1 MTKQVT
7 LESVIE
13 QFRDALV
20 DGWMFGDYHYGIHD
34 VKVMLKLGFTPQ
46 SWTRYRPLLI
56 RYCQCYDLIKTETR
70 DGVTIETIRL
80 AIRFHKKSKLW
91 YGKRNALMLDDD
103 ERVTWRKMTDEEL
116 EKYNLS
122 HWIPEEEFCF

>member
-1 MTKQVT
+1 MTKAVT

-20 DGWMFGDYHYGIHD
+20 DGWMFGDYHAGIPD

-56 RYCQCYDLIKTETR
+56 RYCQCYDLIKTEVR

-91 YGKRNALMLDDD
+91 HGKRNALMLDDI
-103 ERVTWRKMTDEEL
+103 EQATWRNMTDEEL
-116 EKYNLS
+116 EKYNLYWY
-122 HWIPEEEFCF
+122 HEEEFSL

>member
-1 MTKQVT
+1 MTKAIT

-20 DGWMFGDYHYGIHD
+20 DGWMFGDYHYGIAD

-56 RYCQCYDLIKTETR
+56 RYCQCYDLIKTEVR
-70 DGVTIETIRL
+70 DGVNIETIRL
-80 AIRFHKKSKLW
+80 AIRFDKKSKLW
-91 YGKRNALMLDDD
+91 HGKRNALMLDDV
-103 ERVTWRKMTDEEL
+103 EQATWRKMTDEEL
-116 EKYNLS
+116 EKYNLYWY
-122 HWIPEEEFCF
+122 HEEEFFL

>member
-1 MTKQVT
+1 MTHAIT

-20 DGWMFGDYHYGIHD
+20 DGWMFGDYHYGIPD

-91 YGKRNALMLDDD
+91 HGKRNALMLDDV
-103 ERVTWRKMTDEEL
+103 EQATWRKMTDEEL
-116 EKYNLS
+116 EKYNLY
-122 HWIPEEEFCF
+122 WYNEEEFFL

>member
-1 MTKQVT
+1 MTKAIT

-20 DGWMFGDYHYGIHD
+20 DGWMFGDYHYGIPD

-56 RYCQCYDLIKTETR
+56 RYCQCYDLIKTEVR
-70 DGVTIETIRL
+70 DGVNIETIRL
-80 AIRFHKKSKLW
+80 AIRFDKKSKLW
-91 YGKRNALMLDDD
+91 HGKRNALMLDDV
-103 ERVTWRKMTDEEL
+103 EQATWRKMTDEEL
-116 EKYNLS
+116 EKYNLYWY
-122 HWIPEEEFCF
+122 HEEEFVL

>member
-1 MTKQVT
+1 MTKAIT

-20 DGWMFGDYHYGIHD
+20 DGWMFGDYHYGIPD

-70 DGVTIETIRL
+70 GGVTIETIRL

-91 YGKRNALMLDDD
+91 HGKRNALMLDDT
-103 ERVTWRKMTDEEL
+103 EQATWRKMTDEEL
-116 EKYNLS
+116 EKYNLYWY
-122 HWIPEEEFCF
+122 HEEEFWL

>member
-1 MTKQVT
+1 MTKPIT

-13 QFRDALV
+13 LFRDALV
-20 DGWMFGDYHYGIHD
+20 DGWMFGDYHGGIPD

-80 AIRFHKKSKLW
+80 AIRFHKKMKRW

-103 ERVTWRKMTDEEL
+103 EQCTWRKMTDEEL
-116 EKYNLS
+116 EKYNLYWY
-122 HWIPEEEFCF
+122 HEEEFCL

>member
-1 MTKQVT
+1 MSRAIT

-20 DGWMFGDYHYGIHD
+20 DGWMFGDYHYGIPD

-56 RYCQCYDLIKTETR
+56 KYCQCYDLIKTETR
-70 DGVTIETIRL
+70 DGVTIEIIRL

-91 YGKRNALMLDDD
+91 HGKRNALMLDDV
-103 ERVTWRKMTDEEL
+103 EQATWRKMTDEEL
-116 EKYNLS
+116 EKNNLYWY
-122 HWIPEEEFCF
+122 HEEEFSL

>member
-20 DGWMFGDYHYGIHD
+20 DGWMFGDYHYGIPD

-46 SWTRYRPLLI
+46 SWTRSSHTYHSQEAR
-56 RYCQCYDLIKTETR
+56 QTR
-70 DGVTIETIRL
+70 IQIIFSLR
-80 AIRFHKKSKLW
+80 
-91 YGKRNALMLDDD
+91 
-103 ERVTWRKMTDEEL
+103 
-116 EKYNLS
+116 
-122 HWIPEEEFCF
+122 

>member
-1 MTKQVT
+1 MTKAIT

-20 DGWMFGDYHYGIHD
+20 DGWMFGDYHYGIPD
-34 VKVMLKLGFTPQ
+34 FKVILKLGFTPQ

-56 RYCQCYDLIKTETR
+56 RYCQCYDLIKTEVR
-70 DGVTIETIRL
+70 DGVKIETIRL

-91 YGKRNALMLDDD
+91 HGKRNALMLDDI
-103 ERVTWRKMTDEEL
+103 EKGTWRKMTDDEL
-116 EKYNLS
+116 EKYNLYWY
-122 HWIPEEEFCF
+122 HEEEFFL